1 MVYVPAQLTVL
12 CIRVFMEN
20 KELQC
25 KGTRCHFQT
34 KNHRQLWVNKVHGI
48 LGLRGVRLEL
58 ILEIEFPG
66 RRVSEIR
73 ILSYSI
79 GMNYSS

>member
-25 KGTRCHFQT
+25 KGTHCHFQT

-48 LGLRGVRLEL
+48 LGLWGVRLEL